1 MTKNGT
7 IKMINADHMD
17 SWQEKL
23 DWTAYNDVNE
33 YLDCRYEI
41 QDNVQ
46 IIEYRWYTEQI
57 TIYESE
63 YGAIFGWKNV
73 RCHGDNSVLDWF
85 LPDNCLEWIY
95 EIDRKIVST
104 YEYSIRPKIKEVI

>member
-46 IIEYRWYTEQI
+46 II
-57 TIYESE
+57 
-63 YGAIFGWKNV
+63 
-73 RCHGDNSVLDWF
+73 
-85 LPDNCLEWIY
+85 
-95 EIDRKIVST
+95 
-104 YEYSIRPKIKEVI
+104 